1 MEMIDREPLQDK
13 HYMVQRIPKQFLES
27 VSEPD
32 KAIAYC
38 IERMHRELA
47 DKLLDE
53 VDEKG
58 TCVCSLLPVEKKE
71 VFDMGYSIEFKQGI
85 SVMELVRCGECK
97 HALYESTSGRSVICN
112 YCTAGMLHERDKNW
126 FCADGERME
135 TSAQP

>member
-1 MEMIDREPLQDK
+1 MQEDK
-13 HYMVQRIPKQFLES
+13 HYMAQRIPKQFLES

-53 VDEKG
+53 VAAKG

-71 VFDMGYSIEFKQGI
+71 VFDFDYNIEFKQGI
-85 SVMELVRCGECK
+85 SVRKLVLCKDCKYWHKVDEIDGNAYGECYNPYSPVAP
-97 HALYESTSGRSVICN
+97 HRFINGY
-112 YCTAGMLHERDKNW
+112 W
-126 FCADGERME
+126 FCGDGEAKE
-135 TSAQP
+135 VE